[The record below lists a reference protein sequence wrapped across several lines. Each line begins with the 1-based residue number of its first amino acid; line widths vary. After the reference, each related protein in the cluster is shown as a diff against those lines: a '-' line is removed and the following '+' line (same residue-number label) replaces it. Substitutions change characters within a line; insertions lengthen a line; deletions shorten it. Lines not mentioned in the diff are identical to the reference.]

1 MEKVIAGIQQIGI
14 GIPDVQKATDWYRRN
29 FGMDIKMFEDSAT
42 AELMTPYTGG
52 EAHDR
57 TAILTLNMKGGGG
70 FEIWQYTSREPQPAD
85 FDLMM
90 GDLGINCG
98 KIKSIDVPGTYD
110 EMEEACLDILTPLE
124 KNPAGEYNFFVKDLY
139 GNIWQVVK
147 GLDFFKKN
155 TPSSTGGVVGAVIGS
170 TDIEKAMKLYSD
182 VLGYDEVV
190 FDMTATHADY
200 EGLPGGDH
208 KFRRV
213 LLRHSEPRQGGFSQM
228 FGPTEIEL
236 IEVLGRKPRK
246 LFKERYWGDLGFI
259 HLCFDVQGMDAL
271 KEELEAEGF
280 PFTVDSANSFD
291 MGEAA
296 GRFTYV
302 EDPDGTLIEFVE
314 THKVPIIKKI
324 GWYIDMTKR
333 DPKKNLPNWM
343 ISALRFS
350 RMKG

>member
-1 MEKVIAGIQQIGI
+1 MEKVISGIQQIGI
-14 GIPDVQKATDWYRRN
+14 GIPDVHKATDWYRRH
-29 FGMDIKMFEDSAT
+29 FGMDIKVFEDSAT

-57 TAILTLNMKGGGG
+57 TAILALNMKGGGG

-90 GDLGINCG
+90 GDLGINVG
-98 KIKSIDVPGTYD
+98 KIKSINVPGTYD
-110 EMEEACLDILTPLE
+110 EMEAAGLDILTPLE
-124 KNPAGEYNFFVKDLY
+124 KNPAGDYTFFVKDLY

-147 GLDFFKKN
+147 GLDFFKKK
-155 TPSSTGGVVGAVIGS
+155 TPASTGGVVGAIIGS
-170 TDIEKAMKLYSD
+170 TDIEKARKLYSD

-190 FDMTATHADY
+190 YDKTASFADFN
-200 EGLPGGDH
+200 GLPGGKDRY
-208 KFRRV
+208 RRV
-213 LLRHSEPRQGGFSQM
+213 LLRHSQPRQGGFSQM

-236 IEVLGRKPRK
+236 IEVQEREPRK
-246 LFKERYWGDLGFI
+246 LFKDRYWGDLGYI

-271 KEELEAEGF
+271 KDELEANGF

-314 THKVPIIKKI
+314 THKVPIMKMI

-350 RMKG
+350 RMK